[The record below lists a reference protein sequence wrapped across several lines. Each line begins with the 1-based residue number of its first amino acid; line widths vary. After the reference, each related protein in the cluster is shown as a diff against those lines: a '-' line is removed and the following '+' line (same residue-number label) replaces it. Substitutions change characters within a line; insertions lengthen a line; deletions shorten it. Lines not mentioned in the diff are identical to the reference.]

1 MLNTIDEGFV
11 SLMSCELWVL
21 DQDILLEQMRGNVN
35 RAEES
40 GDWSELQNR
49 VRGQLTAALRL

>member
-11 SLMSCELWVL
+11 SLMSCELWAL
-21 DQDILLEQMRGNVN
+21 EQDIQLEQMRGKVN

>member
-21 DQDILLEQMRGNVN
+21 DQDIPLERMRGNVN